1 MKFYPNVRVLLE
13 NKDPIEYVG
22 IYSEPDL
29 ISFLETLLYKP
40 PILHINDDN
49 SEELQ
54 EILEKNQVVIVFFGE
69 KETKEAEIF
78 NEIALVSKQHTYVFV
93 SSSDLNSQYIPQNI
107 SNVIIFRQCGSQ
119 KQIERT
125 YYNSKFDL
133 TSLKIFIE
141 NYGIACLNL
150 FTEKIAQRIFG
161 TESNPFMILFIDI
174 TQSKAA
180 FEIFQDFAQIVHEEI
195 LVSYSQISHG
205 LGNRMGRLVGV
216 AKKSLPKLF
225 ILSSN
230 QDDMIKYTMN
240 GEITLENLSY
250 FYERYKNN
258 QLIGYLRTGDI
269 EFNATDL
276 VPLINAKDFND
287 RVIHEP
293 KDVIMV
299 FERPL
304 CSVCKT
310 VREFV
315 GKFLEINKGKIVG
328 YRLDYLDD
336 EVFELRVGSFPGIYF
351 FRRDDKMNPRFFIED
366 KKEEALFEFFQN
378 NMGDSEKA
386 KKRLL
391 EEL

>member
-1 MKFYPNVRVLLE
+1 
-13 NKDPIEYVG
+13 
-22 IYSEPDL
+22 
-29 ISFLETLLYKP
+29 
-40 PILHINDDN
+40 
-49 SEELQ
+49 
-54 EILEKNQVVIVFFGE
+54 
-69 KETKEAEIF
+69 
-78 NEIALVSKQHTYVFV
+78 
-93 SSSDLNSQYIPQNI
+93 
-107 SNVIIFRQCGSQ
+107 
-119 KQIERT
+119 
-125 YYNSKFDL
+125 
-133 TSLKIFIE
+133 
-141 NYGIACLNL
+141 
-150 FTEKIAQRIFG
+150 
-161 TESNPFMILFIDI
+161 
-174 TQSKAA
+174 
-180 FEIFQDFAQIVHEEI
+180 
-195 LVSYSQISHG
+195 
-205 LGNRMGRLVGV
+205 
-216 AKKSLPKLF
+216 
-225 ILSSN
+225 
-230 QDDMIKYTMN
+230 MN

-299 FERPL
+299 FERPF